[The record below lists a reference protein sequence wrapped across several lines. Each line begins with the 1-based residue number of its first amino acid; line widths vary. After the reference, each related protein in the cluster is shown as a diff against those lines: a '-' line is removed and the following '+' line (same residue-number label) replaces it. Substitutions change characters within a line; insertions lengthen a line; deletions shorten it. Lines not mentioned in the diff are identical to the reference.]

1 MGAFRRV
8 QTHPDYSH
16 LTQVYITLFAIFLKT
31 FFLSLTEFTNNDPV
45 LLFKLHLGT
54 EIVFCRLL
62 QLTDGKDLNLKK
74 LDQLF
79 QVLMIGSQLP

>member
-8 QTHPDYSH
+8 QTHPDCSH
-16 LTQVYITLFAIFLKT
+16 LTRVYITLFAIFLKT
-31 FFLSLTEFTNNDPV
+31 FFFSLTEFTNNDPV

-74 LDQLF
+74 RGQLF
-79 QVLMIGSQLP
+79 QVLMLCKK